1 LIDEKSKIF
10 SVFINVFLK
19 EVVEQRAK
27 VQIVRKL
34 EAATFSQ
41 KFFLKL

>member
-19 EVVEQRAK
+19 EVVEPRAK
-27 VQIVRKL
+27 EQIVRKL
-34 EAATFSQ
+34 VAPTFSQ
-41 KFFLKL
+41 KFS